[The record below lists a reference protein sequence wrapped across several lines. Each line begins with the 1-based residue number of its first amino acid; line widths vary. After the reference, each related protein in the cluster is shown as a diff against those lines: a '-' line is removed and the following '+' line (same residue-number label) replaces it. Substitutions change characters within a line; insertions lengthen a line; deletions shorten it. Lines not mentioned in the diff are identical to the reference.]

1 MENRLFEYYI
11 GEEKLFNQLEYLGGW
26 VYYDKYIIDEV
37 GLKGFLK
44 GWGRLEHIEFREA
57 YFDGLADLI
66 IYTPTYIIRFRG
78 DSKEEG
84 VFYYHIE
91 KRKCTISQVSHGLV
105 NSPVGVFRIK
115 DIKSCIKKDRD
126 TYILSLSSGNVEID
140 IITYYDLM
148 YIMGKIS
155 G

>member
-1 MENRLFEYYI
+1 MENSLFEYYI

-44 GWGRLEHIEFREA
+44 GWERLKHIEFREA
-57 YFDGLADLI
+57 YFDGLTDLI
-66 IYTPTYIIRFRG
+66 IYTPAYIIRFRE

-84 VFYYHIE
+84 VFYCHIE
-91 KRKCTISQVSHGLV
+91 KRKCTIYQVSHDLV

-115 DIKSCIKKDRD
+115 DIKSCTKKDMT

-140 IITYYDLM
+140 IITYCDLM